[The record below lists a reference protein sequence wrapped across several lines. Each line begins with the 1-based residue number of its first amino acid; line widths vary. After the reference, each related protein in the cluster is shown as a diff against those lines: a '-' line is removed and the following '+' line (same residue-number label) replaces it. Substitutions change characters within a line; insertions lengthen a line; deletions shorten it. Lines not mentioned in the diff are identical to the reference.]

1 MLGKLPDNY
10 HEIETLLCSVSL
22 YDTLKYAL
30 TKRQGVKLWSNLP
43 EMAENSNLVYQVAE
57 YLLNKFNPGLGVDIH
72 LEKRIP
78 IAAGLGGGSSN
89 AAVTLR
95 ALNQLWDLRL
105 SIQELESIAA
115 RFGSDIPFFLHGGT
129 AFATHRGEL
138 LQARPDLDM
147 ELLLVNPRIG
157 ISSSE
162 AYSLVQDVSA
172 SPRQCLVQS
181 NDYKWLFNRLENGIR
196 QAHPEVDRVLNDLCE
211 TGAAAAIMSGSGSTC
226 FGVFEDAAE
235 MQACKIRFDQI
246 GYWTQIVRTIF
257 RKEYQSEFEA

>member
-1 MLGKLPDNY
+1 M
-10 HEIETLLCSVSL
+10 
-22 YDTLKYAL
+22 
-30 TKRQGVKLWSNLP
+30 WSNLP
-43 EMAENSNLVYQVAE
+43 EMVENSNLVHQVAE

-105 SIQELESIAA
+105 SIPELESIAA
-115 RFGSDIPFFLHGGT
+115 RFGSDIPYFLHGGA

-138 LQARPDLDM
+138 VQPRPDLDM
-147 ELLLVNPRIG
+147 ELLLVNPWMG

-162 AYSLVQDVSA
+162 AYSLVQDFQGE
-172 SPRQCLVQS
+172 PTQS
-181 NDYKWLFNRLENGIR
+181 LDQSDGYGWLFNRLESGVR
-196 QAHPEVDRVLNDLCE
+196 QAYPVVDRILNDLCE
-211 TGAAAAIMSGSGSTC
+211 TGATAAIMSGSGSTC
-226 FGVFEDAAE
+226 FGIFKDAAE
-235 MQACKIRFDQI
+235 LQACKKRFDQI
-246 GYWTQIVRTIF
+246 GYWTQIVRTIS